1 MSISANFNAAASSI
15 LAGSKASNDM
25 IAAAPKDQQP
35 FLRAQEQMQREA
47 KLVELI
53 SNSMKK
59 IEQMQSAI
67 VGNMRG

>member
-1 MSISANFNAAASSI
+1 MTISANFNAAASSI

-53 SNSMKK
+53 STSMKA
-59 IEQMQSAI
+59 IEKMQSSI
-67 VGNMRG
+67 IGNMR